1 MKAGAAGLAA
11 FGPGLQLFGAS
22 ASAAAKLVVQYDWL
36 MSNGQIGDVAAVANG
51 YFKEAGLEV
60 EF

>member
-1 MKAGAAGLAA
+1 MKAGVAGLAA
-11 FGPGLQLFGAS
+11 FGPGLQLFGAN

-51 YFKEAGLEV
+51 YFK
-60 EF
+60 